1 VTGTTSKYQIRD
13 AENSESN
20 HGTGGDCEQEP
31 IEPRTPSRNFQHIFC
46 EVRLKNRVRR
56 MMCGARHMQQDTRS
70 LFIIRGMY
78 RNGTYQIEA
87 SRERLRRFFAV
98 GVVLVS
104 PELRRRRLE
113 FHSKLVE
120 SGWLFTSGP
129 NDTTPNAKPRFPPV
143 DGKYCALW
151 PINGG

>member
-1 VTGTTSKYQIRD
+1 
-13 AENSESN
+13 
-20 HGTGGDCEQEP
+20 
-31 IEPRTPSRNFQHIFC
+31 
-46 EVRLKNRVRR
+46 
-56 MMCGARHMQQDTRS
+56 M
-70 LFIIRGMY
+70 IRGMY

-120 SGWLFTSGP
+120 SGWLFASGP
-129 NDTTPNAKPRFPPV
+129 NDMAPNAQAGFLTVNSKH
-143 DGKYCALW
+143 CALR
-151 PINGG
+151 PINGR